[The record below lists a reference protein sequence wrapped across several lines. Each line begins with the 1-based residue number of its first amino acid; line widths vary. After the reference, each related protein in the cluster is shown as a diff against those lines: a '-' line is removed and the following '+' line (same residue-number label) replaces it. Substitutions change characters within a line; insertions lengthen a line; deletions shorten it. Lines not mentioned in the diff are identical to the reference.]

1 MKQASVSSLPPASWA
16 FMHCLNPTSTC
27 PLLALFIPTL
37 PPGPQEHVCDLH
49 THAHTHTYM
58 AHLHI
63 HTHTTPQL
71 GIRLL
76 SGV

>member
-1 MKQASVSSLPPASWA
+1 MKQASVSSLSPASWA
-16 FMHCLNPTSTC
+16 FMHSLNPTSTC

-37 PPGPQEHVCDLH
+37 PPRPQEHVCDLH
-49 THAHTHTYM
+49 THVHTHTYM
-58 AHLHI
+58 LTCI
-63 HTHTTPQL
+63 YTHTTPQL